1 MKKFTVLLSI
11 SFLAAVLLF
20 PLQSIAQTCG
30 GTERWQVKVGTDP
43 DAAQLDPASAV
54 PATIHDM
61 VNLQAP
67 ELPAKG
73 DDSTRLD
80 IEHTVVV
87 VQGRLVKF
95 QLESGKTGDQDYHLV
110 VTDDTLDFTPGG
122 KGDPHGHGLVAEI
135 PNPDCVP
142 GQQGDPN
149 VPSHFAQQLQDM
161 RQKFEQQF
169 PNITGGWNDAGG
181 TPVRITGVQF
191 FDRPHGQAGR
201 ALNTVE
207 IHPVLNIE
215 FGDFG
220 PTPLSVKAPT
230 TLATAVAPVAVFQ
243 NPGFEDAAAGWTA
256 SDKVITTSKGEPGR
270 TGHGRAWLG
279 GYGVKHTDTLSHDVS
294 IPATATAAT
303 ISFFLHVSTHEEGT
317 QPLDT
322 LKVSVRDTQGAVL
335 KNLATY
341 SNVNAASGFHLKT
354 FDLTAFRGKTIRL
367 FFQADEDNGSETSF
381 VLDDFSFVVE

>member
-1 MKKFTVLLSI
+1 MKKFTVLLSL

-20 PLQSIAQTCG
+20 PIQIVAQTCG

-43 DAAQLDPASAV
+43 DAAGIDPASPV
-54 PATIHDM
+54 PATIHNM
-61 VNLQAP
+61 VG
-67 ELPAKG
+67 LPAPQLPPNS
-73 DDSTRLD
+73 DNSTRMD
-80 IEHTVVV
+80 IERKVVV
-87 VQGRLVKF
+87 VQARLVKF
-95 QLESGKTGDQDYHLV
+95 QLESGKTGDDDYHLV
-110 VTDDTLDFTPGG
+110 ITDDTLDFTPGG
-122 KGDPHGHGLVAEI
+122 RGTPHGHGLVAEI

-142 GQQGDPN
+142 GKAGDPA
-149 VPSHFAQQLQDM
+149 VPSHFDQQLRDM

-169 PNITGGWNDAGG
+169 PNITGGWNEAGG
-181 TPVRITGVQF
+181 LPVRITGVQF

-207 IHPVLNIE
+207 IHPILNIE

-220 PTPLSVKAPT
+220 PTPLTAAAPST
-230 TLATAVAPVAVFQ
+230 PASAAAVFQ
-243 NPGFEDAAAGWTA
+243 NPGFEDGAAGWTA
-256 SDKVITTSKGEPGR
+256 SDKVIVTTKGEPAR

-279 GYGVKHTDTLSHDVS
+279 GYGVKHTDTLSHDVT
-294 IPATATAAT
+294 IPSAATAAT

-317 QPLDT
+317 LTHDT

-354 FDLTAFRGKTIRL
+354 FDLSAFRGKTIRI